1 MLTAFSFENNR
12 LVQHAVYDRSELTEA
27 VLWVDLIRPTQE
39 EQDLIQEAY
48 GQVLP
53 TPDELSEIE
62 ASARCYEDEDGLH
75 IHAYFLH
82 DIDEDR
88 PKTITVAFTLNKGRL
103 FTFHEE
109 ELLPFRVFRMRAR
122 RQPGYATDALS
133 ILLGL
138 FETNVERLADI
149 LEEMHAALES
159 ANASVFE
166 TNEKDLRD
174 FLGELTHV
182 EDLNGK
188 VRLSMMDGQRVLSY
202 LLRHTVLSSMQE
214 LQLREILAD
223 IKSLLTHSSFLF
235 EKVRFLLEATM
246 GIINVEQNKIVKI
259 FTVMALVFMPP
270 TLIASIYGMNFQWIP
285 ELHWKFGYF
294 YSLGLM
300 VTSVALAF
308 WFFRKKGWL

>member
-1 MLTAFSFENNR
+1 MLTAFLLENNR
-12 LVQHAVYDRSELTEA
+12 LVQHSVYDLSELTES
-27 VLWVDLIRPTQE
+27 VLWVDLIRPTRE
-39 EQDLIQEAY
+39 EQNLIQEAY

-82 DIDEDR
+82 DMEDR
-88 PKTITVAFTLNKGRL
+88 PKTITVAFTLNKGRI

-149 LEEMHAALES
+149 LEEMHAALEV
-159 ANASVFE
+159 ANGLVFE

-188 VRLSMMDGQRVLSY
+188 ARLSMMDGQRVLSY
-202 LLRHTVLSSMQE
+202 LLRHTVLSSTQE

-270 TLIASIYGMNFQWIP
+270 TLIASIYGMNFHGMP
-285 ELHWKFGYF
+285 ELSWKYGYL

>member
-1 MLTAFSFENNR
+1 MLTAFLLENNR
-12 LVQHAVYDRSELTEA
+12 LIQHSVYDLSELTES
-27 VLWVDLIRPTQE
+27 VLWVDLIRPTRE
-39 EQDLIQEAY
+39 EQNLIQEAY

-82 DIDEDR
+82 DMEDR
-88 PKTITVAFTLNKGRL
+88 PKTITVAFTLNKGRI

-149 LEEMHAALES
+149 LEEMHAALEV
-159 ANASVFE
+159 ANGLVFE

-188 VRLSMMDGQRVLSY
+188 ARLSMMDGQRVLSY
-202 LLRHTVLSSMQE
+202 ILRHTVLSSTQE

-270 TLIASIYGMNFQWIP
+270 TLIASIYGMNFHGMP
-285 ELHWKFGYF
+285 ELSWKYGYL